1 MSKIKA
7 VSISILLVLAA
18 PVKAQNAD
26 LVDAAR
32 MTLAG
37 IQNNSF
43 IADREYCGMIGR
55 NSNGNLVVTRPR
67 KGRRDSCLPRPFRT
81 NDVDVLA
88 SYHTHGSYDFDADAE
103 VPSVDDFDADFDEG
117 VLGFVATPGGR
128 FWIID
133 PDRDLV
139 RQICGIGCLP
149 SDPDFEQGVAGR
161 IPKKF
166 TRAQLVRR
174 EDEGS

>member
-1 MSKIKA
+1 MRRIKA
-7 VSISILLVLAA
+7 AAVSLSIVIAG
-18 PVKAQNAD
+18 PVSAQDAD
-26 LVDAAR
+26 LIDAAR
-32 MTLAG
+32 TTLAG

-55 NSNGNLVVTRPR
+55 NSAGNLVITRPR

-103 VPSVDDFDADFDEG
+103 VPSVDDFDADREEG
-117 VLGFVATPGGR
+117 VMGFVATPGGR
-128 FWIID
+128 FWMID
-133 PDRDLV
+133 PERGTI
-139 RQICGIGCLP
+139 RQLCGIGCLP
-149 SDPDFEQGVAGR
+149 KDADFQKGVAGR
-161 IPKKF
+161 IPKQF

-174 EDEGS
+174 EEEGS